1 MSLEDEF
8 PRNFNIE
15 KKLQDKY
22 QEITNSG
29 FFEDCE
35 NHEVFLIAMG
45 YGWRNGIRKEIE
57 KRYPVVNTRKIDDT
71 QAWTMASIAIA
82 EEGFSVLSDVSEI
95 QRIAEEYAN
104 GGFSVIQ
111 DKIEKAP
118 PNAELEK
125 LQREMTKEIQSNN

>member
-8 PRNFNIE
+8 PRNLNIE
-15 KKLQDKY
+15 KTLQDEY

-35 NHEVFLIAMG
+35 NHEVFLMAMG
-45 YGWRNGIRKEIE
+45 YGWKNGIRKELDN
-57 KRYPVVNTRKIDDT
+57 RYPVVNTRKIDET

-95 QRIAEEYAN
+95 TKIAEEYAN

-111 DKIEKAP
+111 EKIENAP

-125 LQREMTKEIQSNN
+125 LQREMMKEIQSD